1 MLPRMLPNDNFTK
14 RSCAKKIHNSLIWL
28 AVPRGVEPPTFGL
41 GNRFAHQNFNDLRP
55 NVANALHPFPTGEN
69 LHLVG
74 YKVRQH
80 FLMPSCGGLAERE
93 GLSSS
98 DLEIVES
105 PIE

>member
-1 MLPRMLPNDNFTK
+1 LSFEIMAIQRE
-14 RSCAKKIHNSLIWL
+14 
-28 AVPRGVEPPTFGL
+28 VEPPTFGL
-41 GNRFAHQNFNDLRP
+41 GNRFAHQNFNDLRQ
-55 NVANALHPFPTGEN
+55 NVANVLHPFPTGEN

-80 FLMPSCGGLAERE
+80 CLMTSCGKLAERE

-98 DLEIVES
+98 DLKIAEN

>member
-1 MLPRMLPNDNFTK
+1 
-14 RSCAKKIHNSLIWL
+14 
-28 AVPRGVEPPTFGL
+28 
-41 GNRFAHQNFNDLRP
+41 LRP

-80 FLMPSCGGLAERE
+80 CLMPSCGGLAERE

-98 DLEIVES
+98 DLEIAES